1 MKREK
6 FLEEMKRVIEITLD
20 ILEKFKMITP
30 QEKFILVEYFIREKS
45 LDEISKSFRRLSK
58 ERIRQIRDKGILKLK
73 MFDTKKAD
81 YLINCMVREKLES
94 IEKLLKEMLPII
106 KGDAL
111 ENVILD
117 SVTVAKLKSAGIFS
131 VRQLK
136 ELSNEQLLR
145 VRGLGMKHIRE
156 IKEKLKVLENY

>member
-6 FLEEMKRVIEITLD
+6 FLEEMKGIIEVTLD
-20 ILEKFKMITP
+20 ILEKFKIITS

-45 LDEISKSFRRLSK
+45 LDEISKSFRKLSK
-58 ERIRQIRDKGILKLK
+58 ERIKQIRDKGILKLK

-81 YLINCMVREKLES
+81 YLINCMVREKLEN
-94 IEKLLKEMLPII
+94 IEKLVREMIPII

-117 SVTVAKLKSAGIFS
+117 PVTVVKLKSAGIFS

-145 VRGLGMKHIRE
+145 IRGLGMKHIRE
-156 IKEKLKVLENY
+156 IKEKLKALEN